1 MKAYCAKTFIAILTV
16 NEFDFVLSFI
26 HPTSYPITPFKKSL
40 MHSWNLSFC
49 SLNFIWEV
57 NTQLAFPLLRVF
69 KAGIWL
75 LGNDNGLKFVQ
86 TTSFFC
92 EIDST

>member
-49 SLNFIWEV
+49 SLNFI
-57 NTQLAFPLLRVF
+57 
-69 KAGIWL
+69 
-75 LGNDNGLKFVQ
+75 
-86 TTSFFC
+86 
-92 EIDST
+92 